1 MDNHQKNVKTERAR
15 RLGKKQT
22 INQNKQTN
30 KQTNKKQDRDR
41 KGESND
47 SGTPQRE
54 TQVEQTVQNWQNK
67 DLNFCSVSSVTFG
80 MDQGHQNRR
89 ESAEADGSYDRTEF

>member
-30 KQTNKKQDRDR
+30 KQKAR
-41 KGESND
+41 
-47 SGTPQRE
+47 
-54 TQVEQTVQNWQNK
+54 
-67 DLNFCSVSSVTFG
+67 
-80 MDQGHQNRR
+80 QG
-89 ESAEADGSYDRTEF
+89 